1 MREKE
6 RRGKNREIRGYFA
19 ALASQKTHRVTRALT
34 MIKED
39 TGDEALALQAPRSL
53 QQKHLREEKASANRG
68 KGEAGFWRE
77 AQGPGGSRF
86 SPS

>member
-1 MREKE
+1 
-6 RRGKNREIRGYFA
+6 
-19 ALASQKTHRVTRALT
+19 